1 MNQVPSGFNNHSS
14 NPEDVSYP
22 LNANKQSIN
31 RIVAL
36 VSRLRPVLTNDIA
49 MAERNIWGEI
59 ARLEKYQDEAAVL
72 KQDFHSLL
80 SLPHQTEFYAET
92 CIRSAL
98 GFWLELAKRIG
109 QRLLPTPPNDSQ
121 LIDIMHQVFNQDCD
135 HLWIFGVSDET
146 WLELAT
152 ALGLDEFDKDNSALV
167 NVIEAVRALSYRI
180 AGTAL
185 DRELLLA
192 EPMLEYF
199 DSPFLAQNATLLPIL
214 ERARIGKTCPTE
226 EDFREVDVLLD
237 QCTKVLDHTRHK
249 ASENGISIRL
259 TYLLAQLHQLIRRQR
274 ELLEFI
280 VAKDRIL
287 PSIKL
292 MKVLTDA
299 VKTGHHIK
307 IFVGENI
314 SLLSRNITDHASRH
328 GEHYIAED
336 RAAWWAMA
344 RSAAGAGAI
353 IGVMA
358 MLKIQL
364 SILHL
369 PLLTEGLAY
378 SLNYGFG
385 FVLIYLLG
393 FTVATKQPAMTASVI
408 AATLV
413 DARPRDL
420 EILGDLAQN
429 VVRTQFL
436 AVIANVGLALPVAF
450 LIAYSWPVLFGSLLT
465 TPENATHLLEGTD
478 PWNSGAL
485 FFAAIAGVGLF
496 LSGLVS
502 GYFDNQARYHQL
514 ASRIAVSPALKWL
527 GTRNAIK
534 FGYYLDAHYGA
545 ILGNLFFGLY
555 LGLMSEIG
563 KLTGLPVDIR
573 HVAFSSANL
582 GTALATLDFA
592 KFTELFI
599 WSFIGIFGIAL
610 VNLLV
615 SFSLALYVAM
625 KSKNLG
631 LSSVMEL
638 GGLLLQRF
646 LKHPFAFFA
655 PPDKLPK
662 TQSPK

>member
-1 MNQVPSGFNNHSS
+1 M
-14 NPEDVSYP
+14 
-22 LNANKQSIN
+22 NANQTSID

-36 VSRLRPVLTNDIA
+36 VARLRPVSPDNITI
-49 MAERNIWGEI
+49 AERNIWGEI
-59 ARLEKYQDEAAVL
+59 ARLGKHPEEVVGL
-72 KQDFHSLL
+72 KQDLQALL
-80 SLPHQTEFYAET
+80 SLPHQTAFYAET

-109 QRLLPTPPNDSQ
+109 QRLLPAPPDDSQ
-121 LIDIMHQVFNQDCD
+121 LIDIMHLVFSQDCD
-135 HLWIFGVSDET
+135 HQWINGVSDET
-146 WLELAT
+146 WLELAL
-152 ALGLDEFDKDNSALV
+152 ALGLYEFNLDNAAQE
-167 NVIEAVRALSYRI
+167 NVLAAVRALSYRI

-199 DSPFLAQNATLLPIL
+199 DSPFLAQNAALIPIL
-214 ERARIGKTCPTE
+214 ERARVGETSPTDG
-226 EDFREVDVLLD
+226 DFREIDVLLD
-237 QCTKVLDHTRHK
+237 QCIEVLDHTRRK
-249 ASENGISIRL
+249 AGENGISIRL

-280 VAKDRIL
+280 VAEDHVAQ
-287 PSIKL
+287 SIRL
-292 MKVLTDA
+292 MKVLCSA
-299 VKTGHHIK
+299 VKTRHHING
-307 IFVGENI
+307 FMGESV

-336 RAAWWAMA
+336 RAAWWGMA

-364 SILHL
+364 STLHL
-369 PLLTEGLAY
+369 PPLTEGFAY
-378 SLNYGFG
+378 GLNYSIG

-420 EILGDLAQN
+420 ESLGDLAQN
-429 VVRTQFL
+429 VIRSQFV
-436 AVIANVGLALPVAF
+436 AVLGNVGLALPVAF
-450 LIAYSWPVLFGSLLT
+450 LIAYAWPVLFGNLMITS
-465 TPENATHLLEGTD
+465 EIAIHQLEGMD
-478 PWNSGAL
+478 PWNSGAI
-485 FFAAIAGVGLF
+485 FFAAVAGVGLF

-527 GTRNAIK
+527 GTRQANK

-545 ILGNLFFGLY
+545 ILGNLFFGMY
-555 LGLMSEIG
+555 LGFLSDLG

-582 GTALATLDFA
+582 GTALATLDIS
-592 KFTELFI
+592 KFEELFL
-599 WSFIGIFGIAL
+599 WAVLGVFVIAL
-610 VNLLV
+610 VNLIV
-615 SFSLALYVAM
+615 SFSLALYVAL

-631 LSSVMEL
+631 LINVAEL

-646 LKHPFAFFA
+646 LLHPLGFFT
-655 PPDKLPK
+655 PPAKPLE
-662 TQSPK
+662 SPL

>member
-1 MNQVPSGFNNHSS
+1 M
-14 NPEDVSYP
+14 
-22 LNANKQSIN
+22 NANQPSID

-36 VSRLRPVLTNDIA
+36 VARLRPVSPENITI
-49 MAERNIWGEI
+49 AERNIWGEI
-59 ARLEKYQDEAAVL
+59 ARLGKHPQEVAVL
-72 KQDFHSLL
+72 KQDLQTLL
-80 SLPHQTEFYAET
+80 CLPHQTAFYAET

-98 GFWLELAKRIG
+98 GFWLELVKRIG
-109 QRLLPTPPNDSQ
+109 QRLLPTPPDDSQ
-121 LIDIMHQVFNQDCD
+121 LIDIMHQVFSKDCD
-135 HLWIFGVSDET
+135 HQWIDGVSDET
-146 WLELAT
+146 WLELA
-152 ALGLDEFDKDNSALV
+152 SALDLYGFDQDNLAQE

-199 DSPFLAQNATLLPIL
+199 DSPFLAQNAALIPIL
-214 ERARIGKTCPTE
+214 ERARIGETSPTDG
-226 EDFREVDVLLD
+226 DFREIDVLLD
-237 QCTKVLDHTRHK
+237 QCIEVLDHTRRK
-249 ASENGISIRL
+249 AGENGISIRL
-259 TYLLAQLHQLIRRQR
+259 TYLLALLHQLIRRQR

-280 VAKDRIL
+280 VAEDRVAQ
-287 PSIKL
+287 SIKL
-292 MKVLTDA
+292 MKVLCDA
-299 VKTGHHIK
+299 VKTRHHIK
-307 IFVGENI
+307 GFVGESV

-336 RAAWWAMA
+336 RAAWWGMA

-364 SILHL
+364 STLHL
-369 PLLTEGLAY
+369 PPLTEGLAY
-378 SLNYGFG
+378 GLNYSIG

-420 EILGDLAQN
+420 ESLGDLAQN
-429 VVRTQFL
+429 VIRSQLV
-436 AVIANVGLALPVAF
+436 AVLGNVGLALPVAF
-450 LIAYSWPVLFGSLLT
+450 LIAYAWPALFGGLLT
-465 TPENATHLLEGTD
+465 TPEKAINLLEGMD
-478 PWNSGAL
+478 PWNSGAI
-485 FFAAIAGVGLF
+485 FFAAVAGVGLF

-527 GTRNAIK
+527 GARDANQ
-534 FGYYLDAHYGA
+534 FGHYLDAHYGA
-545 ILGNLFFGLY
+545 ILGNLFFGMY
-555 LGLMSEIG
+555 LGFLSDMG

-582 GTALATLDFA
+582 GTALATLDIS
-592 KFTELFI
+592 KFEDIFL
-599 WSFIGIFGIAL
+599 WAVIGVLVIAL
-610 VNLLV
+610 VNLIV
-615 SFSLALYVAM
+615 SFSLALYVAL

-631 LSSVMEL
+631 LINVAEL

-646 LKHPFAFFA
+646 LKHPLEFFA
-655 PPDKLPK
+655 PPDKLSKFQP
-662 TQSPK
+662 PH

>member
-1 MNQVPSGFNNHSS
+1 
-14 NPEDVSYP
+14 
-22 LNANKQSIN
+22 
-31 RIVAL
+31 
-36 VSRLRPVLTNDIA
+36 
-49 MAERNIWGEI
+49 MADRNIWGEI
-59 ARLEKYQDEAAVL
+59 ARLEKHPYEAAIL
-72 KQDFHSLL
+72 KQDFQALL
-80 SLPHQTEFYAET
+80 SLPHQTAFFAET
-92 CIRSAL
+92 CIRSGL
-98 GFWLELAKRIG
+98 GFWLELIKRIG
-109 QRLLPTPPNDSQ
+109 QRLLPTPPDDSK
-121 LIDIMHQVFNQDCD
+121 LVDIMHQIFNQDCD
-135 HLWIFGVSDET
+135 HQWILGVSDEN
-146 WLELAT
+146 WLELAS
-152 ALGLDEFDKDNSALV
+152 ALGLEEFDKDCSALI

-192 EPMLEYF
+192 EPTLEYF
-199 DSPFLAQNATLLPIL
+199 DSPFLAQNAALLPIL
-214 ERARIGKTCPTE
+214 ELARNGERCPTE

-237 QCTKVLDHTRHK
+237 QCIKVLDHTRRK
-249 ASENGISIRL
+249 ASENGISVRL

-280 VAKDRIL
+280 VAEDRVVK
-287 PSIKL
+287 SIKL
-292 MKVLTDA
+292 MKILTDA

-307 IFVGENI
+307 VFVGESV

-328 GEHYIAED
+328 GEHYIAGD

-353 IGVMA
+353 VGVMA
-358 MLKIQL
+358 MLKIKL
-364 SILHL
+364 SELHL

-378 SLNYGFG
+378 SLNYAFG

-420 EILGDLAQN
+420 ELLVDLAQN

-450 LIAYSWPVLFGSLLT
+450 LLAYTWPVLFGGSLT
-465 TPENATHLLEGTD
+465 SPENAVHMLQGTN
-478 PWNSGAL
+478 PIISGAL

-514 ASRIAVSPALKWL
+514 ASRIAVSRALKWMDAKKA
-527 GTRNAIK
+527 NS
-534 FGYYLDAHYGA
+534 FGFYLDAHYGA
-545 ILGNLFFGLY
+545 IIGNLFFGIY
-555 LGLMSEIG
+555 LGFMGEMG

-582 GTALATLDFA
+582 GTALATVEFS
-592 KFTELFI
+592 KCTELFI
-599 WSFIGIFGIAL
+599 WAVVGVLGIAL
-610 VNLLV
+610 INLFV

-631 LSSVMEL
+631 LSAVMEL
-638 GGLLLQRF
+638 GGLLLQR
-646 LKHPFAFFA
+646 LLQHPFAFFA
-655 PPDKLPK
+655 PPESRPK
-662 TQSPK
+662 SH

>member
-1 MNQVPSGFNNHSS
+1 
-14 NPEDVSYP
+14 
-22 LNANKQSIN
+22 
-31 RIVAL
+31 
-36 VSRLRPVLTNDIA
+36 

-59 ARLEKYQDEAAVL
+59 ARLDKHQDEAAIL
-72 KQDFHSLL
+72 KQDLQALL
-80 SLPHQTEFYAET
+80 SLPHQTAFYAET
-92 CIRSAL
+92 CIRSGL
-98 GFWLELAKRIG
+98 GFWLELVKRIG
-109 QRLLPTPPNDSQ
+109 QRLLPTPPDDSQ
-121 LIDIMHQVFNQDCD
+121 LIDIVHQVFSQDCD
-135 HLWIFGVSDET
+135 YQWIFGVSDEN
-146 WLELAT
+146 WLELASV
-152 ALGLDEFDKDNSALV
+152 LGLDEFDKDNSALV

-214 ERARIGKTCPTE
+214 ERARNGTPSPTR

-237 QCTKVLDHTRHK
+237 QCIKVLDHTRRK
-249 ASENGISIRL
+249 ASEVGISIRL

-280 VAKDRIL
+280 VAEDRIVQ
-287 PSIKL
+287 SIKL
-292 MKVLTDA
+292 MKILTDA

-307 IFVGENI
+307 VFVGESV

-344 RSAAGAGAI
+344 RSASGAGAI

-364 SILHL
+364 SMLHL
-369 PLLTEGLAY
+369 PLLTEAFVY
-378 SLNYGFG
+378 SLNYGLG

-420 EILGDLAQN
+420 ELLGNLAQN

-436 AVIANVGLALPVAF
+436 AVVANVGLALPVAF
-450 LIAYSWPVLFGSLLT
+450 LIAYLWPVLFGSLLT
-465 TPENATHLLEGTD
+465 APENAVHLLEGTD
-478 PWNSGAL
+478 PWNSVAL
-485 FFAAIAGVGLF
+485 FFAAIAGIGLF

-514 ASRIAVSPALKWL
+514 ASRIAISPSLKWL
-527 GTRNAIK
+527 GTGNANK
-534 FGYYLDAHYGA
+534 FGNYLDAHYGA
-545 ILGNLFFGLY
+545 ILGNLFFGMY
-555 LGLMSEIG
+555 LGLMSEMG

-582 GTALATLDFA
+582 GTALATLDIS

-599 WSFIGIFGIAL
+599 WSFIGVFGIAL

-631 LSSVMEL
+631 LSGVMEL
-638 GGLLLQRF
+638 GKLLLQRF
-646 LKHPFAFFA
+646 LKHPFSFFA
-655 PPDKLPK
+655 PPDKRSK
-662 TQSPK
+662 SQ

>member
-1 MNQVPSGFNNHSS
+1 MNQELLDSSNHSPNS
-14 NPEDVSYP
+14 EDVICP
-22 LNANKQSIN
+22 LQANKHKID
-31 RIVAL
+31 RIVAF
-36 VSRLRPVLTNDIA
+36 VARLRPVLPIDIA

-59 ARLEKYQDEAAVL
+59 ARLEKHPDEAAIL
-72 KQDFHSLL
+72 KQDLQTLL
-80 SLPHQTEFYAET
+80 SLPHQTAFYAET

-98 GFWLELAKRIG
+98 GFWLELIKRIG
-109 QRLLPTPPNDSQ
+109 QRLLPTPPDYGR

-135 HLWIFGVSDET
+135 HQWILGVSDEN
-146 WLELAT
+146 WLELAS
-152 ALGLDEFDKDNSALV
+152 ALGLEEFDKDCSALI

-192 EPMLEYF
+192 EPTLEYF
-199 DSPFLAQNATLLPIL
+199 DSPFLAQNAALLPIL
-214 ERARIGKTCPTE
+214 ELARNGEKCPTE

-237 QCTKVLDHTRHK
+237 QCIKVLDHTRRK
-249 ASENGISIRL
+249 ASENGISVRL

-280 VAKDRIL
+280 VAEDRVMK
-287 PSIKL
+287 SIKL
-292 MKVLTDA
+292 MKILTDA

-307 IFVGENI
+307 VFVGESV

-328 GEHYIAED
+328 GEHYIAGD

-353 IGVMA
+353 IAVMA

-364 SILHL
+364 TTLHL
-369 PLLTEGLAY
+369 PVLTEAFAC

-420 EILGDLAQN
+420 ELLVDLAQN

-436 AVIANVGLALPVAF
+436 AVIANVALALPVSF
-450 LIAYSWPVLFGSLLT
+450 LLAYSWPVLFGSILT
-465 TPENATHLLEGTD
+465 TSENAIHLLSGTD
-478 PWNSGAL
+478 PWHSAAL
-485 FFAAIAGVGLF
+485 FFAAVAGIGLF

-527 GTRNAIK
+527 GTGTARK
-534 FGYYLDAHYGA
+534 FGFYLDAHFGA
-545 ILGNLFFGLY
+545 ILGNLFFGFY
-555 LGLMSEIG
+555 LGFMGEMD

-573 HVAFSSANL
+573 HVTFSSANL
-582 GTALATLDFA
+582 GTALAMLDFS
-592 KFTELFI
+592 KFTELYI
-599 WSFIGIFGIAL
+599 WSVIGVIGIAL

-625 KSKNLG
+625 QSKKLG
-631 LSSVMEL
+631 LSAVTEL

-646 LKHPFAFFA
+646 LKHPFAFLA
-655 PPDKLPK
+655 PPDKPSK
-662 TQSPK
+662 SQ

>member
-1 MNQVPSGFNNHSS
+1 M
-14 NPEDVSYP
+14 
-22 LNANKQSIN
+22 
-31 RIVAL
+31 
-36 VSRLRPVLTNDIA
+36 
-49 MAERNIWGEI
+49 
-59 ARLEKYQDEAAVL
+59 
-72 KQDFHSLL
+72 
-80 SLPHQTEFYAET
+80 LPA
-92 CIRSAL
+92 
-98 GFWLELAKRIG
+98 
-109 QRLLPTPPNDSQ
+109 PPDDSQ
-121 LIDIMHQVFNQDCD
+121 LIDILHQVFSQDCD
-135 HLWIFGVSDET
+135 HQWIDGVSDAT
-146 WLELAT
+146 WLELA
-152 ALGLDEFDKDNSALV
+152 SALDLYGFDHDNLAQE

-199 DSPFLAQNATLLPIL
+199 DSPFLAQNAALITIL
-214 ERARIGKTCPTE
+214 ERARIGATSPTDG
-226 EDFREVDVLLD
+226 DFREIDVLLD
-237 QCTKVLDHTRHK
+237 QCIEVLDHTRRK
-249 ASENGISIRL
+249 AGENGISIRL

-280 VAKDRIL
+280 VAEDRIAQ
-287 PSIKL
+287 SIKL
-292 MKVLTDA
+292 MKVLCAA

-307 IFVGENI
+307 EFVGESV

-336 RAAWWAMA
+336 RAAWWGIA
-344 RSAAGAGAI
+344 RSAAGGGAI

-364 SILHL
+364 STLHL
-369 PLLTEGLAY
+369 PPLTEGLVY
-378 SLNYGFG
+378 GLNYSIG

-420 EILGDLAQN
+420 ESLGDLAQN
-429 VVRTQFL
+429 VIRSQFV
-436 AVIANVGLALPVAF
+436 AVLGNVGLALPVSF
-450 LIAYSWPVLFGSLLT
+450 LIAYAWPALFGGFLT
-465 TPENATHLLEGTD
+465 TSENAIHQLEGMD
-478 PWNSGAL
+478 PWNSGVV
-485 FFAAIAGVGLF
+485 FFAAVAGVGLF

-527 GTRNAIK
+527 GAGQANK
-534 FGYYLDAHYGA
+534 FGIYLDAHYGA
-545 ILGNLFFGLY
+545 ILGNLFFGMY
-555 LGLMSEIG
+555 LGLVSDFG

-582 GTALATLDFA
+582 GTALATL
-592 KFTELFI
+592 ELSQFEKLFL
-599 WSFIGIFGIAL
+599 WAVIGVLVIAL
-610 VNLLV
+610 VNLMV

-631 LSSVMEL
+631 LSDLVKL

-646 LKHPFAFFA
+646 LLHPLGFFT
-655 PPDKLPK
+655 PPHKPLAS
-662 TQSPK
+662 QL